1 MKPSYY
7 DQGLEH
13 AQRAEWGEA
22 MTCFKRALQEDP
34 ASPAA
39 ESLAMLQDI
48 LNYYHKDNFNP

>member
-34 ASPAA
+34 AS
-39 ESLAMLQDI
+39 LAMLQDI
-48 LNYYHKDNFNP
+48 VNYYHKDNFNP